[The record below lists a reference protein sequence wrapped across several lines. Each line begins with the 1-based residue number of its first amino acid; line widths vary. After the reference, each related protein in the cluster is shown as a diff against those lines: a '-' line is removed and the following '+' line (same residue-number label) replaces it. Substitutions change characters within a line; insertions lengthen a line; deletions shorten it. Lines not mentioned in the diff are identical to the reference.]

1 MAAEPWK
8 EGPEHEAWAS
18 PEVSSHVL
26 GETEGASGKPIPRP
40 WAVACLKRIRELRD
54 RLKDLWIGL
63 EIEDR
68 DDHLLNWLLACLIA
82 RENVLLLGGPGVA
95 KTEIAEITFR
105 WLGLSPPQVSP
116 GAGLTS
122 AQPEDFHFWWNERVA
137 REKKQQKYFRYL
149 LSRFTQPDEL
159 FGPIEISLLRQG
171 VLAHINFGMLTGP
184 GVRAAFLD
192 EVFKASS
199 SILNSLLT
207 LTQEREYFNLGGM
220 VRSDLV
226 MFIGASNELPG
237 GLGAGAY
244 GLGSGGED
252 FNLLYAFLDRFPVR
266 IEAPLASGS
275 MPSGRNHKDSNLG
288 RATEKA
294 IQRESRRFTASEGFE
309 PPRWEHGAPSIND
322 ILLLGRC
329 CLEQEILKR
338 ESLDK
343 GGLFDQKALTEFK
356 NAFYSIGAALQ
367 QNQTEA
373 ASNRVSWTIS
383 PRKLKALYKIA
394 LAHALICD
402 DGFGLESDCVNG
414 PADNQLHV
422 FDFIWDSPGERGE
435 LAHQV
440 QGNIDSLRHRKR

>member
-1 MAAEPWK
+1 MTAEPWK
-8 EGPEHEAWAS
+8 EGPEHKEWTS
-18 PEVSSHVL
+18 PEVSGKIL
-26 GETEGASGKPIPRP
+26 GEIEGASGKPVPRP
-40 WAVACLKRIRELRD
+40 WAIACLKRIHELRD
-54 RLKDLWIGL
+54 RLKSLWIGL
-63 EIEDR
+63 EIEGR
-68 DDHLLNWLLACLIA
+68 DDHLLNWVLACLIA

-105 WLGLSPPQVSP
+105 WLGLAPPHASLD
-116 GAGLTS
+116 AGLTS
-122 AQPEDFHFWWNERVA
+122 PKPEDFHLWWNERVA

-171 VLAHINFGMLTGP
+171 VLTHINFGMLTGP

-237 GLGAGAY
+237 GLATGAF

-294 IQRESRRFTASEGFE
+294 IQRESRRFTAGEGFE
-309 PPRWEHGAPSIND
+309 PPRWKNGAPSIND
-322 ILLLGRC
+322 VLLLGRC
-329 CLEQEILKR
+329 CLEQEILNR

-343 GGLFDQKALTEFK
+343 GGLFDQKALDEFK

-367 QNQTEA
+367 ETQTEA

-414 PADNQLHV
+414 PSDKQLHV
-422 FDFIWDSPGERGE
+422 FDFIWDSPVERGE
-435 LAHQV
+435 LADNV
-440 QGNIDSLRHRKR
+440 KRNISSFWRKKR